1 MRQKLD
7 KDKLREMATLVIIIF
22 VFTAINVR
30 WIWIFRHNQP
40 FDIDEAGYLGLSLI
54 NFHALLADGIIGWL
68 RAVGAPSMHA
78 PLTPA
83 LSSIIYVLSGPKP
96 IAGFVVTVLAGVVT
110 ILASFN
116 LGNSVGGRRFG
127 TLTGILVATSPI
139 IINYSRSYIFALPAT
154 AVTTVALFALLRSE
168 RLAKI
173 RWAVIFGLC
182 LGLMPLMRTMT
193 IAFVPA
199 LFLAAA
205 TQVIARP
212 FDRRR
217 LYALGGS
224 FVIAIVS
231 AGTWLIPNGLLVFS
245 YLVTFGYGSRA
256 IEYGPQYSLLTFDAW
271 LYTFKLLAAYIYISQ
286 LLFVTMGAA
295 LLAILVLRSA
305 MVSGVAPTCRKI
317 ISSPLFPSVVLVG
330 LGLTALTSSGNKGNA
345 FVAPLVPAMLL
356 TALWGMHRFNEGTT
370 WRFITSGF
378 VVSVGIVSCVPLI
391 DLSSSVA
398 KPWVVSLPFLG
409 PTILT
414 DGRAPIQ
421 KYETDGGYYGESP
434 AIPINS
440 SVGEAWIRV
449 SATTA
454 QKLTEV
460 GAATSLTAFGMR
472 GYLYNAN
479 TVNLA
484 QLLMWR
490 NQFAFTQIAPEAMVD
505 SVEGYVR
512 WLRGKEAGTACF
524 LLTASGTI
532 GEIRPVVNEQHI
544 ESAARNERFSP
555 IDQWSLP
562 DSRIVKMWKRHYA
575 PLNSPSAASEKAP
588 VGSEQRFLR
597 ATFGSWAELEG
608 YSYQSTEDGVQLLL
622 RWRAIEAL
630 NQNIWVA
637 IHLIDEK
644 GNILAQD
651 DYTRCYAIAA
661 GDAVQ
666 ETVMIP
672 TSQLTAAVRKL
683 AIGLYSK
690 DGPVIM
696 APVDRGARDW
706 AGHRLLLAPPLR

>member
-1 MRQKLD
+1 
-7 KDKLREMATLVIIIF
+7 
-22 VFTAINVR
+22 
-30 WIWIFRHNQP
+30 
-40 FDIDEAGYLGLSLI
+40 
-54 NFHALLADGIIGWL
+54 
-68 RAVGAPSMHA
+68 
-78 PLTPA
+78 
-83 LSSIIYVLSGPKP
+83 
-96 IAGFVVTVLAGVVT
+96 
-110 ILASFN
+110 
-116 LGNSVGGRRFG
+116 
-127 TLTGILVATSPI
+127 
-139 IINYSRSYIFALPAT
+139 
-154 AVTTVALFALLRSE
+154 
-168 RLAKI
+168 
-173 RWAVIFGLC
+173 
-182 LGLMPLMRTMT
+182 
-193 IAFVPA
+193 
-199 LFLAAA
+199 
-205 TQVIARP
+205 
-212 FDRRR
+212 
-217 LYALGGS
+217 
-224 FVIAIVS
+224 
-231 AGTWLIPNGLLVFS
+231 
-245 YLVTFGYGSRA
+245 
-256 IEYGPQYSLLTFDAW
+256 
-271 LYTFKLLAAYIYISQ
+271 
-286 LLFVTMGAA
+286 
-295 LLAILVLRSA
+295 
-305 MVSGVAPTCRKI
+305 
-317 ISSPLFPSVVLVG
+317 
-330 LGLTALTSSGNKGNA
+330 
-345 FVAPLVPAMLL
+345 
-356 TALWGMHRFNEGTT
+356 
-370 WRFITSGF
+370 
-378 VVSVGIVSCVPLI
+378 
-391 DLSSSVA
+391 
-398 KPWVVSLPFLG
+398 
-409 PTILT
+409 
-414 DGRAPIQ
+414 
-421 KYETDGGYYGESP
+421 
-434 AIPINS
+434 
-440 SVGEAWIRV
+440 
-449 SATTA
+449 
-454 QKLTEV
+454 
-460 GAATSLTAFGMR
+460 
-472 GYLYNAN
+472 
-479 TVNLA
+479 VNLA

-575 PLNSPSAASEKAP
+575 PLNSPSAAPEKAP